1 MGDRIKTKNLRQQ
14 VNTEKRRRNIIFFTL
29 IILAFIY
36 LSVTLLIGDMGL
48 PKYLHLQKNKKKI
61 EAEIKIMEKENKALK
76 TEVEALKKDPYYI
89 EKSAREE
96 FWLAK
101 PDELIFQFQKNDK

>member
-76 TEVEALKKDPYYI
+76 TEV
-89 EKSAREE
+89 
-96 FWLAK
+96 
-101 PDELIFQFQKNDK
+101 